1 MKDVLEFANR
11 DEFRKWLSYNCLSN
25 EGVWILFR
33 KSGEPKTIKANEAL
47 EEALCFGWIDGQ
59 MQRLDDKTYKKYFSM
74 RRQKSKWSE
83 KNKALAESLE
93 ERGLMTEY
101 GRNKMEEAKN
111 NGQWNAPK
119 ALEITEKHILEVLN
133 VLKEYELAYK
143 NFQSMSPSVKKTYAK
158 AYFDAKTDKGRKKRI
173 DWMVDR
179 LNKNLKPM

>member
-1 MKDVLEFANR
+1 MDKCKDLM
-11 DEFRKWLSYNCLSN
+11 
-25 EGVWILFR
+25 
-33 KSGEPKTIKANEAL
+33 IKL
-47 EEALCFGWIDGQ
+47 I
-59 MQRLDDKTYKKYFSM
+59 
-74 RRQKSKWSE
+74 
-83 KNKALAESLE
+83 KNIFQCLE

-143 NFQSMSPSVKKTYAK
+143 NFQSMSPSVKKTYTK

>member
-1 MKDVLEFANR
+1 MF
-11 DEFRKWLSYNCLSN
+11 W
-25 EGVWILFR
+25 
-33 KSGEPKTIKANEAL
+33 
-47 EEALCFGWIDGQ
+47 
-59 MQRLDDKTYKKYFSM
+59 
-74 RRQKSKWSE
+74 
-83 KNKALAESLE
+83 
-93 ERGLMTEY
+93 
-101 GRNKMEEAKN
+101 AKN

-143 NFQSMSPSVKKTYAK
+143 NFQSMSPSVKKTYTK